1 MSGVSLAMAPRSE
14 PDQAISG
21 KPQQKPS
28 PAQPSPAQQQR
39 QPLPMVGGVMGSI
52 RVIELQLV
60 AFILV
65 FSASGLVPLL
75 DLIFPAFTSAYL
87 IALSQPGRRR
97 HQRSSREGG
106 SSGFM

>member
-28 PAQPSPAQQQR
+28 PAQQQQQR

>member
-21 KPQQKPS
+21 KPQQK
-28 PAQPSPAQQQR
+28 PSPAQQQR